1 MRARSASLSIV
12 ELNDVLAEVR
22 ATVGTVTT
30 GVVTSAIPALARVDP
45 HRFGMAF
52 AGVDGEVVGVGD
64 WDEAFSVQSV
74 SKVFS
79 LALVLAHDGEALWTR
94 VRRQPS
100 AYRFNSLSELDG
112 DCGIPRNPFVNAGA
126 LVVTDRLLGITG
138 HAKES
143 VLALLLTESG
153 GGPYVDHVVAADE
166 QAHNHRNSA
175 IAHLI
180 ADHGNLHHPVEDVL
194 AHYTGHC
201 AIAATCGQL
210 ATAALFLARG
220 GIRANGERLLSAADT
235 TRLNATILTCGTYDA
250 AGDFAY
256 SVGLPAKSGI
266 GGGIL
271 AVLPGRGILCAWG
284 PALDTHGNS
293 VAATLALSTF
303 TSITGWSIF

>member
-1 MRARSASLSIV
+1 MELS
-12 ELNDVLAEVR
+12 DVLAQVHDD
-22 ATVGTVTT
+22 VGRITT

-45 HRFGMAF
+45 HRFGLAF
-52 AGVDGEVVGVGD
+52 AGVDGELEGVGD
-64 WDEAFSVQSV
+64 WDLAFSLQSV

-79 LALVLAHDGEALWTR
+79 LALVLAHDGEALWSR
-94 VRRQPS
+94 VHRQPS
-100 AYRFNSLSELDG
+100 VHRFNSLSELDG

-138 HAKES
+138 NAKAA
-143 VLALLLTESG
+143 VLDLLHTESG
-153 GGPYVDHVVAADE
+153 GGPYFDAVVAADE

-194 AHYTGHC
+194 AHYTWHC

-220 GIRANGERLLSAADT
+220 GTRANGSRLLSAADT
-235 TRLNATILTCGTYDA
+235 TRLNATLLTCGTYDA

-256 SVGLPAKSGI
+256 AVGLPAKSGI

-271 AVLPGRGILCAWG
+271 AVIPGRGVLCAWG
-284 PALDTHGNS
+284 PALDAHGNS
-293 VAATLALSTF
+293 VAGALALSSF